1 MKTQS
6 LALLRALTA
15 LAALGFASLLNAQ
28 TVTLVATV
36 ASLQD
41 AFVSAYST
49 DGVVLLAG
57 DSATIVSQHAE
68 DSPGSG
74 AAAVQIGSVEFNPAP
89 LLFGMVSRSMV
100 FNGVLVQGGVTK
112 VSLSNPTT
120 NETKWVEVGK
130 SYGGYTVGY
139 EPGQPATKQTPA
151 TKDTVVLTL
160 GGDVQ
165 RITLQD
171 ARIHAP
177 VVEPAEGRTARDY
190 AQASLD
196 AARAVIAAALA
207 RARSDP
213 NADAR
218 LIQALETSLSAAKQS
233 LTDEDDDIAYSAT
246 ASRINNPD
254 PSWAGVD
261 VRPDGTTA
269 SNIINHDRSATHIV
283 FDANG
288 KIRTVEQFATP
299 DANGGVFLRTI
310 YSAPNPA
317 APTTSPAAA
326 K

>member
-151 TKDTVVLTL
+151 TKDTVLLTL
-160 GGDVQ
+160 GGKVQ

-171 ARIHAP
+171 AKLNIP
-177 VVEPAEGRTARDY
+177 VVATALEQSHAEI
-190 AQASLD
+190 AQ
-196 AARAVIAAALA
+196 RAALTSLNDILA
-207 RARSDP
+207 SVGIDP
-213 NADAR
+213 NTDPR
-218 LIQALETSLSAAKQS
+218 LTFALQTGIQQLQQS
-233 LTDEDDDIAYSAT
+233 LTTGSAAGESFWLIPPSAELNLPYYCLST
-246 ASRINNPD
+246 VINPDGGITYINYDSNGRVCQIVHNPALKANNPRIVSELYNA
-254 PSWAGVD
+254 PK
-261 VRPDGTTA
+261 PDA
-269 SNIINHDRSATHIV
+269 L
-283 FDANG
+283 
-288 KIRTVEQFATP
+288 ATP
-299 DANGGVFLRTI
+299 
-310 YSAPNPA
+310 
-317 APTTSPAAA
+317 PAAA